1 MAEVL
6 GLTQLKV
13 GQRVKIKGNP
23 GANGDFRALE
33 VNVKPGEDPAV
44 MEGKIQ
50 AVDPENRTIRIM
62 NREIKL
68 GENVE
73 IKNIHR
79 QPISFEDLQEG
90 DLIKLKGGYSESEG
104 FVPKK
109 AKLQIFK
116 GFDIEELQGYINRI
130 DAHTGV
136 LDVLGFQVVVDSDA
150 EIEGF

>member
-1 MAEVL
+1 MADVL
-6 GLTQLKV
+6 GLTHLKV

-33 VNVKPGEDPAV
+33 VNVKPGDEPAV

-50 AVDPENRTIRIM
+50 ALNPENRTIRLM
-62 NREIKL
+62 NRDIPL
-68 GENVE
+68 GDHVE

-79 QPISFEDLQEG
+79 QPIDFSELQVG
-90 DLIKLKGGYSESEG
+90 DLIKLKGDYSETEG
-104 FVPKK
+104 FIPKK

-116 GFDIEELQGYINRI
+116 GFDIEELQGYIQRI
-130 DAHTGV
+130 DPETGT
-136 LDVLGFQVVVDSDA
+136 LDVLGFQVVVDADA